1 MRGAREAPGGSC
13 EAANHGVFFAQIAEV
28 LEGELP
34 SVAEAEG
41 GARRARMRIL
51 LHLQIPHVMPK
62 AETCWISLP
71 KFRAGRLRKG
81 EVPLREVDR
90 LQCFPPPTK

>member
-1 MRGAREAPGGSC
+1 MAADHVRGAREAPGGSC

-41 GARRARMRIL
+41 GARRASMRLL
-51 LHLQIPHVMPK
+51 LHLANPSRDAP
-62 AETCWISLP
+62 AGSRCLSLGP
-71 KFRAGRLRKG
+71 AA
-81 EVPLREVDR
+81 
-90 LQCFPPPTK
+90 